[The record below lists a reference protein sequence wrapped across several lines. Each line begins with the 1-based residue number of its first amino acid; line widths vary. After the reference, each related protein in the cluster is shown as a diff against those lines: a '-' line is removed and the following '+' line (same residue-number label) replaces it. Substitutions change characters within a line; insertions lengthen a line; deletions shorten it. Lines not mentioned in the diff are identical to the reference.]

1 MSTNP
6 WETSNKSL
14 FITQKEHEK
23 LISDLVLRLEE
34 CTKRIDVLESTV
46 FSLSIEESL
55 HHNEHELFYE
65 KVYIKNPMSY
75 PFHEL
80 PAITPHCEHPVT
92 VSTTDC
98 ITVIPDSISDGVIG

>member
-1 MSTNP
+1 MSNYWDTTNKGLF
-6 WETSNKSL
+6 ESL
-14 FITQKEHEK
+14 KRNEQ
-23 LISDLVLRLEE
+23 LISDLLLQLNELN
-34 CTKRIDVLESTV
+34 KRIDILESTV

>member
-1 MSTNP
+1 MSNYWDTTNKGLF
-6 WETSNKSL
+6 ESL
-14 FITQKEHEK
+14 KQNEK
-23 LISDLVLRLEE
+23 LISDLLLQLNE
-34 CTKRIDVLESTV
+34 TKKRIDILESTV

>member
-1 MSTNP
+1 MSNYWDTTNKGLF
-6 WETSNKSL
+6 ESL
-14 FITQKEHEK
+14 KRNEQ
-23 LISDLVLRLEE
+23 LISDLLLQLNE
-34 CTKRIDVLESTV
+34 TKKRIDILESTV

-80 PAITPHCEHPVT
+80 PVITPHCEHPVT

-98 ITVIPDSISDGVIG
+98 TTDIPDSISDGVIG

>member
-1 MSTNP
+1 MSNYWDTTNKGLF
-6 WETSNKSL
+6 ESL
-14 FITQKEHEK
+14 KRNEQ
-23 LISDLVLRLEE
+23 LISDLLLQLNE
-34 CTKRIDVLESTV
+34 TKKRIDILESTV